1 MFNLSKRKKFIITSF
16 VLSVGFIGVQLL
28 PEQYKFAGIAVH
40 SVLSILLFSW
50 ALLDGLGINATLLTI
65 VLPLLYTLG
74 VGFFWFLLPSNIY
87 ARIPII
93 VLYGM
98 GVYALCLTL
107 NIYTVAA
114 IRTIALL
121 RAAKGVGFILTLLTF
136 FLIFDLILSFK
147 WPIYISS
154 SLVLLSSFPLYLQGY
169 WTVSLEKKVELKLL
183 LYSAVASLV
192 MGEISLAIFFW
203 PVTLVVGSLF
213 LTVIAYLLLG
223 LGQSN
228 LEGRLFSQTVREYFF
243 IGVLVLFGV
252 FIVTRWGA

>member
-1 MFNLSKRKKFIITSF
+1 MFKLSKRKRFIITSF
-16 VLSVGFIGVQLL
+16 ILSIGFIGVQIL
-28 PEQYKFAGIAVH
+28 PEQYKFLGIAVH
-40 SVLSILLFSW
+40 SALSVLLFIW
-50 ALLDGLGINATLLTI
+50 ALYDGLGFNATLFTLI
-65 VLPLLYTLG
+65 LPFFYTLG

-87 ARIPII
+87 ARIPVV

-98 GVYALCLTL
+98 GVYSLCLTL

-147 WPIYISS
+147 WPIFISS
-154 SLVLLSSFPLYLQGY
+154 PLVFMSSLPLYLQGF
-169 WTVSLEKKVELKLL
+169 WTASLEKKVELKLL
-183 LYSAVASLV
+183 PYSLIASLV
-192 MGEISLAIFFW
+192 MCEVSLAIFFW

-213 LTVIAYLLLG
+213 LTVSAYVLLG

-228 LEGRLFSQTVREYFF
+228 LEGRLFSQTVREYLLVGVAVL
-243 IGVLVLFGV
+243 IGM
-252 FIVTRWGA
+252 FIVTRWGI